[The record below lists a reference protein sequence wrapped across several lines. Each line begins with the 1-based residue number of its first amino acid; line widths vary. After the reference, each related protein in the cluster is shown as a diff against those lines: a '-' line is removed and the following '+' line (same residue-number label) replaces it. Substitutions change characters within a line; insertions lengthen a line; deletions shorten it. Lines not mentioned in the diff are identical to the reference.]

1 MNYLIYGR
9 VSTSR
14 QAEREL
20 SIPAQV
26 KACQKYGMDHHWNL
40 APDGVYEEK
49 GESAR
54 TTVRPQLQK
63 MLHRAKTDP
72 KVDAILMHKLDRM
85 CRNVADYAAI
95 KMMLKKHD
103 VRLISVVEQFDESFS
118 GELVEN
124 IMSSIAQ
131 WTSQN
136 ISWEVKKGLREA
148 VERGRFPG
156 YAPTGYLND
165 KKTKSLIV
173 DNLRAPFVKMAFER
187 YATGK
192 YSYDSLA
199 AYLAERGFKSKYG
212 NLVRRT
218 SIEHIL
224 ANPIYYGLVKTRSA
238 TCQANFPKLIT
249 KKLFDD
255 VQEIIQ
261 QHNHAADRSRKHSY
275 PMSGFMRCAVCGS
288 TLCGQMQKGH
298 LYYSCT
304 HWNDRKCTE
313 RKYIRWEL
321 IEQQVEN
328 HLSRIQL
335 PDRFKR
341 VLDEYIEHFAT
352 ERLGQEEKE
361 RKSLK
366 QELVRVQQQIRNIV
380 VDRSKRIMDAEVF
393 IKIQDELLREKEMY
407 QDRLRVLEGKSDK
420 FVQKF
425 NEILEFA
432 DHADRVFQTSSM
444 HQKRLVVKLC
454 FDGFTVQNQ
463 KLTPIWTPVF
473 DVLMD
478 LNSSNFEPPKVVGKG
493 SKDSKTLAVTKVQ
506 SCQSGG
512 GGEIWTHDTVA
523 RMPVFET
530 GAFNHSATPPSL
542 PKLPDFKRFV
552 NCQNGPKAIS

>member
-40 APDGVYEEK
+40 AQDGIYEEK

-54 TTVRPQLQK
+54 TGERPQPQK
-63 MLHRAKTDP
+63 MLQRAKTDG
-72 KVDAILMHKLDRM
+72 KVDVILMHKLDRM

-136 ISWEVKKGLREA
+136 ISWEVRKGLKEA

-156 YAPTGYLND
+156 YAPIGYMND
-165 KKTKSLIV
+165 RKTKSLIV
-173 DNLRAPFVKMAFER
+173 DTVRAPYVKLGFEL

-192 YSYDSLA
+192 FSYYTLGDELA
-199 AYLAERGFKSKYG
+199 KRGLKSKAG
-212 NLVRRT
+212 KRVSKKGVERMLQNT
-218 SIEHIL
+218 
-224 ANPIYYGLVKTRSA
+224 IYYGLIKTRSA
-238 TCQANFPKLIT
+238 TNQANFPSIIT

-255 VQEIIQ
+255 VQEIIE
-261 QHNHAADRSRKHSY
+261 QHNHYADRTRKHSY
-275 PMSGFMRCAVCGS
+275 PMAGFMRCGDCGS
-288 TLCGQMQKGH
+288 MLCGQMQKGH
-298 LYYSCT
+298 LYYSCS
-304 HWNDRKCTE
+304 HRKDPKCVE
-313 RKYIRWEL
+313 KKYMRWEDV
-321 IEQQVEN
+321 EAQVAVM
-328 HLSRIQL
+328 LSRVKL
-335 PDRFKR
+335 PDKFKK
-341 VLDEYIEHFAT
+341 VLDSYFQYFAK
-352 ERLGQEEKE
+352 ERLDQEENE
-361 RKSLK
+361 RKSIKHDLI
-366 QELVRVQQQIRNIV
+366 RVQQQIRNIV
-380 VDRSKRIMDAEVF
+380 VDRSKRIIDADVF

-407 QDRLRVLEGKSDK
+407 QGRLGEMESKSDK

-425 NEILEFA
+425 NELLDFT
-432 DHADRVFQTSSM
+432 DHADRVFQTSGL
-444 HQKRLVVKLC
+444 HQKRTLMKLC
-454 FDGFTVQNQ
+454 FEGFVVRNQ

-478 LNSSNFEPPKVVGKG
+478 LQVSKIEPPEPPRG
-493 SKDSKTLAVTKVQ
+493 SKHVANTKVQ
-506 SCQSGG
+506 TWKSGG
-512 GGEIWTHDTVA
+512 KGGIRTLGTFRYTVFPGLPVKPLLHLSLGELYSDTAKSV
-523 RMPVFET
+523 
-530 GAFNHSATPPSL
+530 
-542 PKLPDFKRFV
+542 
-552 NCQNGPKAIS
+552 

>member
-26 KACQKYGMDHHWNL
+26 KACQKYGMDHHWTL
-40 APDGVYEEK
+40 APDGIYEEK

-54 TTVRPQLQK
+54 TVERPQLQK

-136 ISWEVKKGLREA
+136 ISWEVRKGLREA

-156 YAPTGYLND
+156 YAPLGYLND

-173 DNLRAPFVKMAFER
+173 DNIRAPYIKLAFEL

-192 YSYDSLA
+192 YSYESLS
-199 AYLAERGFKSKYG
+199 AELNKRGLKTRSGKQIS
-212 NLVRRT
+212 RKAT
-218 SIEHIL
+218 EHFL
-224 ANPIYYGLVKTRSA
+224 ANTIYYGLIKTRSA
-238 TCQANFPKLIT
+238 TNQANFPPLIT

-255 VQEIIQ
+255 VQEIIE
-261 QHNHAADRSRKHSY
+261 QHNHYADRTRKHSY
-275 PMSGFMRCAVCGS
+275 PMAGFMRCGDCGS
-288 TLCGQMQKGH
+288 MLCGQMQKNH
-298 LYYSCT
+298 LYYSCS
-304 HWNDRKCTE
+304 HRKNPRCME
-313 RKYIRWEL
+313 KKYMRWEDV
-321 IEQQVEN
+321 EAQVAVL
-328 HLSRIQL
+328 LSRVQL
-335 PDRFKR
+335 PDKFKK
-341 VLDEYIEHFAT
+341 VLDAYFQYFAK
-352 ERLGQEEKE
+352 ERLDQEDKE

-366 QELVRVQQQIRNIV
+366 QELIRIQQQIRNIV
-380 VDRSKRIMDAEVF
+380 VDRSKRIIDAEVF

-407 QDRLRVLEGKSDK
+407 QGRLGEMEGKSDK

-425 NEILEFA
+425 NELLDFT
-432 DHADRVFQTSSM
+432 DHADRVFQTSGF
-444 HQKRLVVKLC
+444 HQKRILMKLC
-454 FDGFTVQNQ
+454 FEGFVVRNQ
-463 KLTPIWTPVF
+463 KLTPIWSPVF

-478 LNSSNFEPPKVVGKG
+478 LQVSKIEPPEPPRG
-493 SKDSKTLAVTKVQ
+493 SKNVANTKVQ
-506 SCQSGG
+506 TWKSGG
-512 GGEIWTHDTVA
+512 GGGIRTHD
-523 RMPVFET
+523 
-530 GAFNHSATPPSL
+530 AFRHTCFQ
-542 PKLPDFKRFV
+542 DKRTR
-552 NCQNGPKAIS
+552 PTMRRLRLH

>member
-1 MNYLIYGR
+1 MTNYLIYGR

-26 KACQKYGMDHHWNL
+26 KACQKYGMDHHWTL
-40 APDGVYEEK
+40 APDGIYEEK

-54 TTVRPQLQK
+54 TVERPQLQK
-63 MLHRAKTDP
+63 MLHRAKTDA
-72 KVDAILMHKLDRM
+72 KVDVILMHKLDRM

-136 ISWEVKKGLREA
+136 ISWEVKKGLKEA

-173 DNLRAPFVKMAFER
+173 DTLRAPFVKMAFEF

-199 AYLAERGFKSKYG
+199 AELAKRGFKSKYG
-212 NLVRRT
+212 NMVKRT

-238 TCQANFPKLIT
+238 TCQASFPTIIS

-255 VQEIIQ
+255 VQEIVQ
-261 QHNHAADRSRKHSY
+261 QHNHSADRSRKHSY
-275 PMSGFMRCAVCGS
+275 PMAGFMRCAVCGS

-298 LYYSCT
+298 LYYACT
-304 HWNDRKCTE
+304 HWKDKTCSE
-313 RKYIRWEL
+313 RKYIRWEAVE
-321 IEQQVEN
+321 EQVAN
-328 HLSRIQL
+328 HLSRVHM
-335 PDRFKR
+335 PDRFKK
-341 VLDEYIEHFAT
+341 VLDAYFQHFAK

-380 VDRSKRIMDAEVF
+380 VDRSKRIIDAEVF
-393 IKIQDELLREKEMY
+393 IKIQDELLKEKEMY
-407 QDRLRVLEGKSDK
+407 QDRLAILEGKSDK

-425 NEILEFA
+425 NEILDFT
-432 DHADRVFQTSSM
+432 DHADKVFQTSGM
-444 HQKRLVVKLC
+444 HQKRTLVKLC
-454 FDGFTVQNQ
+454 FEGFTVQNQ

-478 LNSSNFEPPKVVGKG
+478 VQLANFDHPKVVGKG
-493 SKDSKTLAVTKVQ
+493 LKTLAVPKVQ

-512 GGEIWTHDTVA
+512 EGGI
-523 RMPVFET
+523 
-530 GAFNHSATPPSL
+530 
-542 PKLPDFKRFV
+542 
-552 NCQNGPKAIS
+552 